1 MKGYIIFALV
11 LLAASMGAQRAY
23 SQTQDLDKDPWVC
36 PTILVDCPEAGGPVV
51 RFTAKVT
58 RGVPADAKS
67 TFNWTVSGGKITGG
81 HGTPSINVDAS
92 GFGGQS
98 LTATI
103 EVGGIDRACSDKA
116 SCSVKVCDL
125 VKAMKF
131 DEYGDDSVRLPAS
144 SGRKRHRRHPRHR

>member
-1 MKGYIIFALV
+1 ME
-11 LLAASMGAQRAY
+11 
-23 SQTQDLDKDPWVC
+23 C
-36 PTILVDCPEAGGPVV
+36 PDADGPVV
-51 RFTAKVT
+51 RFTVAVSP
-58 RGVPADAKS
+58 GVPADAKF

-81 HGTPSINVDAS
+81 QGTPSINVDAS
-92 GFGGQS
+92 GFGGQT

-103 EVGGIDRACSDKA
+103 EVGGIDRACPDKA

-144 SGRKRHRRHPRHR
+144 SRRKRHRRHPRHR